1 MDIKPW
7 LALADRV
14 RAEGAYSYADFAR
27 DMVRQLTWFG
37 AVDVATAIRSYV
49 YGQPGRS
56 DLHEAVKPL
65 YARLGWEQSALVAAW
80 FRNLDNRPQ
89 ARPSNLRPP
98 TPDGPATPIGAPS

>member
-14 RAEGAYSYADFAR
+14 REGDGYTYANLAQDL
-27 DMVRQLTWFG
+27 VRQLTWHG
-37 AVDVATAIRSYV
+37 AVDVATALRGHV

-56 DLHEAVKPL
+56 ELHEAVKPL

-80 FRNLDNRPQ
+80 FRNLGNRPQ
-89 ARPSNLRPP
+89 ARPS
-98 TPDGPATPIGAPS
+98 TGGQTTPIGAPS